1 MKFVFKNE
9 FTGNDQV
16 FEFDDKKTIGEAF
29 AEKMK
34 DVVQEFIKQ
43 NEPKCFTPFEGV
55 VMQDWK
61 KRWSAAAFE
70 AYHDAAKS
78 FMADK
83 NNLASTDTYH
93 WHDRWQQHLTTHL
106 ENAYLTQLYGLDDS
120 GKPNSPYLL
129 QRADLLNDTSM
140 QMTIH
145 RIRNQLMSM
154 GIDRE
159 TATSA
164 LEDGLTKLLNKEAI
178 KADRSSVYDTISAD
192 MQCEFVTAESFSL
205 EENASRG
212 VKTAMAFSMLNHKRE
227 DFEKFAKE
235 DGISINSVEQSF
247 PADLQKSLKPI
258 IGLKTLR
265 SMIRDAVQDCDYRPV
280 VFGTINIKDL
290 IKCLPD
296 SKLILSGGRFGLYD
310 IKDGISYTERLIARQ
325 IHDPANSSF
334 TPSYRALNQL
344 LGANNDHTYFSRFL
358 DTTDVS
364 VKEYQASKFNLDDE
378 FGPKK

>member
-43 NEPKCFTPFEGV
+43 NEPKCFTPFEGA
-55 VMQDWK
+55 VMQEWK

-83 NNLASTDTYH
+83 NNLASTDIYH

-106 ENAYLTQLYGLDDS
+106 ENAYLTQLYGLDDN

-140 QMTIH
+140 QITIH

-159 TATSA
+159 TAISS

-178 KADRSSVYDTISAD
+178 KADRSSVYDTISPD

-212 VKTAMAFSMLNHKRE
+212 VKTAMAFSILNYKRE

-235 DGISINSVEQSF
+235 DGISTTGVEQSF
-247 PADLQKSLKPI
+247 PADQQKSLKPI

-296 SKLILSGGRFGLYD
+296 SRLILSGGRFGLYD
-310 IKDGISYTERLIARQ
+310 IKDGVSYTERLIARQ

-334 TPSYRALNQL
+334 APSYRALNQF
-344 LGANNDHTYFSRFL
+344 LGFNNDHAYFSRFL
-358 DTTDVS
+358 DNTDVS
-364 VKEYQASKFNLDDE
+364 IKEYQASKFNLDDE